1 MLYAF
6 IWCGLWGRQQWARQ
20 RMCRESGGEGVWSVN
35 QNSNCNWSL
44 TSIIAFNYIYLFARR
59 LLSCPTCPAS
69 LPPCLYPSWCCPLS
83 LLLMTPW
90 WWCLWLCLCL
100 CRTVGHW
107 FWLATMSI
115 GFALIRISFMHA
127 TWPRLLFYFISFHF
141 IWVFSFSRPL
151 YYDYHVLFN
160 NWCANWQLSGSFTTL
175 HTWRT
180 TTVAAEA
187 EGREPVGWHSLCF
200 RSINHIVIY
209 SEKHI

>member
-1 MLYAF
+1 MRLFDAAYEADSRGPGRGCVERAGGRCVVSQPKLQLQLEFNVNNCLQLHLF
-6 IWCGLWGRQQWARQ
+6 IC
-20 RMCRESGGEGVWSVN
+20 
-35 QNSNCNWSL
+35 
-44 TSIIAFNYIYLFARR
+44 TPFAQ
-59 LLSCPTCPAS
+59 LPHLPQPPWLPTVP
-69 LPPCLYPSWCCPLS
+69 YPSWCCPLS

-141 IWVFSFSRPL
+141 IWVFSFARPL

-180 TTVAAEA
+180 TTAAAEA
-187 EGREPVGWHSLCF
+187 EGVEPVGRHSLCF

-209 SEKHI
+209 SGKHI